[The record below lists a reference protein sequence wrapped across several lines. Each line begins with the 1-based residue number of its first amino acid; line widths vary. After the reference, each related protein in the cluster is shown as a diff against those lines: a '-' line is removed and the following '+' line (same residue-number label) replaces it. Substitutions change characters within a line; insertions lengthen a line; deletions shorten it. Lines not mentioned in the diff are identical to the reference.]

1 MPNTKETRRVNNVV
15 ITGRLTR
22 DPDVRYK
29 EDLAIARFALAVARP
44 KTNGK
49 EATSDFPSIIAFG
62 KTAEMAEKYLQK
74 GKHIAIIGRIQTG
87 NYTDKDGKKVYTTDV
102 VAEKIEF
109 LESKRNEE
117 SKDEPREEQ
126 AKIPEG
132 FEQITDD
139 QIPF

>member
-1 MPNTKETRRVNNVV
+1 MANIVCL
-15 ITGRLTR
+15 TGRLTR

-44 KTNGK
+44 KVNGK

-62 KTAEMAEKYLQK
+62 KTAEMAKKYLQK

-117 SKDEPREEQ
+117 PREEQ

>member
-1 MPNTKETRRVNNVV
+1 MNNVV

-29 EDLAIARFALAVARP
+29 EDLAIARFSLAVARP
-44 KTNGK
+44 KVNGK

-62 KTAEMAEKYLQK
+62 KTAEMAEKYLSK
-74 GKHIAIIGRIQTG
+74 GKLIAIIGRIQTG

-117 SKDEPREEQ
+117 PKDEPREEQ

>member
-1 MPNTKETRRVNNVV
+1 MANIVCL
-15 ITGRLTR
+15 TGRLTR

-29 EDLAIARFALAVARP
+29 EDLAIARFTLAVARP
-44 KTNGK
+44 KVNGK
-49 EATSDFPSIIAFG
+49 EATSDFPSVIAFG

-74 GKHIAIIGRIQTG
+74 GKLIAIIGRIQTG

>member
-1 MPNTKETRRVNNVV
+1 MRSTKGRRMNNVV

-44 KTNGK
+44 QMNGR

-74 GKHIAIIGRIQTG
+74 GKLIAIIGRIQTG

>member
-1 MPNTKETRRVNNVV
+1 MANIVCL
-15 ITGRLTR
+15 TGRLTR

-29 EDLAIARFALAVARP
+29 EDLAIARFTLAVARP
-44 KTNGK
+44 KVNGK

-62 KTAEMAEKYLQK
+62 KTAEMAEKYLSK
-74 GKHIAIIGRIQTG
+74 GKLIAIIGRIQTG

-126 AKIPEG
+126 SKIPEG

>member
-1 MPNTKETRRVNNVV
+1 MANIVCL
-15 ITGRLTR
+15 TGRLTR

-29 EDLAIARFALAVARP
+29 GDLAIARFTLAVARP
-44 KTNGK
+44 KMNGK

-62 KTAEMAEKYLQK
+62 KTAEMAEKYLSK
-74 GKHIAIIGRIQTG
+74 GKLIAIIGRIQTG

-126 AKIPEG
+126 SKIPEG

>member
-1 MPNTKETRRVNNVV
+1 MANIVCL
-15 ITGRLTR
+15 TGRLTR

-29 EDLAIARFALAVARP
+29 EDLAIARFTLAVARP
-44 KTNGK
+44 RMNGK

-62 KTAEMAEKYLQK
+62 KTAEMAEKYLSK
-74 GKHIAIIGRIQTG
+74 GKLIAIIGRIQTG

>member
-1 MPNTKETRRVNNVV
+1 M
-15 ITGRLTR
+15 
-22 DPDVRYK
+22 RYK
-29 EDLAIARFALAVARP
+29 EDLAIARFTLAVARP
-44 KTNGK
+44 KVNGK
-49 EATSDFPSIIAFG
+49 ESTSDFPSIIAFG
-62 KTAEMAEKYLQK
+62 KTAEMAEKYLTK
-74 GKHIAIIGRIQTG
+74 GKLIAIIGRIQTG

-117 SKDEPREEQ
+117 SKSEPREEQ

>member
-1 MPNTKETRRVNNVV
+1 MANIVCL
-15 ITGRLTR
+15 TGRLTR

-29 EDLAIARFALAVARP
+29 GDLAIARFALAVARP
-44 KTNGK
+44 KINGK

-62 KTAEMAEKYLQK
+62 KTAEMAEKYLSK
-74 GKHIAIIGRIQTG
+74 GKLIAIIGRIQTG

>member
-1 MPNTKETRRVNNVV
+1 MNNTVL
-15 ITGRLTR
+15 TGRLTR

-29 EDLAIARFALAVARP
+29 EDLAIARFTLAVARP
-44 KTNGK
+44 KVNGK

-62 KTAEMAEKYLQK
+62 KTAEMAEKYLTK
-74 GKHIAIIGRIQTG
+74 GKLIAIIGRIQTG

-117 SKDEPREEQ
+117 SKSEPREEQ

>member
-1 MPNTKETRRVNNVV
+1 MANIVCL
-15 ITGRLTR
+15 TGRLTR

-44 KTNGK
+44 KMNGK

-62 KTAEMAEKYLQK
+62 KTAEMAEKYLSK
-74 GKHIAIIGRIQTG
+74 GKLIAIIGRIQTG

-117 SKDEPREEQ
+117 PREEQ

>member
-1 MPNTKETRRVNNVV
+1 MANIVCL
-15 ITGRLTR
+15 TGRLTR

-44 KTNGK
+44 KMNGK

-62 KTAEMAEKYLQK
+62 KTAEMAEKYLSK
-74 GKHIAIIGRIQTG
+74 GKLIAIIGRIQTG

-117 SKDEPREEQ
+117 PKDEPREEQ
-126 AKIPEG
+126 SKIPEG

>member
-1 MPNTKETRRVNNVV
+1 MNNTVL
-15 ITGRLTR
+15 TGRLTR

-29 EDLAIARFALAVARP
+29 EDLAIARFTLAVARP
-44 KTNGK
+44 KVNGK

-62 KTAEMAEKYLQK
+62 KTAEMAEKYLSK
-74 GKHIAIIGRIQTG
+74 GKLIAIIGRIQTG

-117 SKDEPREEQ
+117 TKDEPREEQ

>member
-1 MPNTKETRRVNNVV
+1 M
-15 ITGRLTR
+15 
-22 DPDVRYK
+22 RYK
-29 EDLAIARFALAVARP
+29 EDLAIARFTLAVARP

-62 KTAEMAEKYLQK
+62 KTAEMAEKYLSK
-74 GKHIAIIGRIQTG
+74 GKLIAIIGRIQTG

-126 AKIPEG
+126 SKIPEG

>member
-1 MPNTKETRRVNNVV
+1 MANIVCL
-15 ITGRLTR
+15 TGRLTR

-44 KTNGK
+44 KMNGK

-62 KTAEMAEKYLQK
+62 KTAEMAEKHLQK

-109 LESKRNEE
+109 LESKRN
-117 SKDEPREEQ
+117 DEPREEQ

>member
-1 MPNTKETRRVNNVV
+1 MPSTKETRRVNNVV

-29 EDLAIARFALAVARP
+29 EDLAIARFTLAVARP
-44 KTNGK
+44 KMNGK

-62 KTAEMAEKYLQK
+62 KTAEMAEKYLSK
-74 GKHIAIIGRIQTG
+74 GKLIAIIGRIQTG

>member
-1 MPNTKETRRVNNVV
+1 MANIVCL
-15 ITGRLTR
+15 TGRLTR

-29 EDLAIARFALAVARP
+29 EDLAIARFTLAVARP
-44 KTNGK
+44 KVNGK
-49 EATSDFPSIIAFG
+49 EATSDFPSVIAFG
-62 KTAEMAEKYLQK
+62 KTAEMAEKYLSK
-74 GKHIAIIGRIQTG
+74 GKLIAIIGRIQTG

-109 LESKRNEE
+109 LESKRN
-117 SKDEPREEQ
+117 DEPREEQ